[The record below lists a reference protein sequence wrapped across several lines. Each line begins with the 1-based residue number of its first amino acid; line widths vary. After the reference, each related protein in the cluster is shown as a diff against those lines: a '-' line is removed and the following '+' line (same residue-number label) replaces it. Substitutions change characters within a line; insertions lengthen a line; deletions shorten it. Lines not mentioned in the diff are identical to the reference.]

1 MKCSSGPFGPED
13 ELCVKFDLRMCRRT
27 FGQGYLDNNVDIE
40 SMSVPMGHAN
50 NKAMDVARNSW
61 LSGDGQ

>member
-1 MKCSSGPFGPED
+1 M
-13 ELCVKFDLRMCRRT
+13 KFDLRVCRRT

>member
-1 MKCSSGPFGPED
+1 
-13 ELCVKFDLRMCRRT
+13 MCRRT